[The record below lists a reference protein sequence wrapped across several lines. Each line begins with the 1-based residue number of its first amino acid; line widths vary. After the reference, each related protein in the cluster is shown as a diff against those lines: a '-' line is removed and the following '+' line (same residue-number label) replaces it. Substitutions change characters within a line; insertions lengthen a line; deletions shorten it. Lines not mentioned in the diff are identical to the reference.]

1 VAFALKDM
9 SKFFLDIKE
18 DWNIKGGLNEKLSQ
32 RDVKPELRSTSD
44 IKAVALADIKDDY
57 SPFLD
62 ISYMESVLA
71 AGQDGSYNLD
81 TGAYVHLGY
90 EVMAMFGPTRSLLIS

>member
-1 VAFALKDM
+1 ML
-9 SKFFLDIKE
+9 SK
-18 DWNIKGGLNEKLSQ
+18 
-32 RDVKPELRSTSD
+32 
-44 IKAVALADIKDDY
+44 LADIKDDY